1 MPPQHR
7 SPLVRL
13 AADRGRYEHL
23 VLSRFRGTLSRE
35 DAEDVVSEALLRVA
49 DRIPADAGPAWF
61 ARVVLNRAEDFRR
74 ARDGRPRTGAQR
86 ASVPLNGSDALGAGL
101 TPDEDEGFER
111 ELARSTVHRALNRL
125 PHEYRTLIRRRHL
138 HGAPRREI
146 ASALGMTVTRYE
158 KRHAVAWSALELIVA
173 RDEPTPRCRPVRRL
187 PSCSPHVAVHVS
199 ECLNCRLVLR

>member
-1 MPPQHR
+1 M
-7 SPLVRL
+7 S
-13 AADRGRYEHL
+13 D
-23 VLSRFRGTLSRE
+23 SR
-35 DAEDVVSEALLRVA
+35 
-49 DRIPADAGPAWF
+49 
-61 ARVVLNRAEDFRR
+61 
-74 ARDGRPRTGAQR
+74 
-86 ASVPLNGSDALGAGL
+86 GL

-111 ELARSTVHRALNRL
+111 ELARRTVHRALNRL

-146 ASALGMTVTRYE
+146 ASALGMTVTQYE

-187 PSCSPHVAVHVS
+187 PRHSPHVAVHVS

>member
-13 AADRGRYEHL
+13 AVDRGRYEHL

-74 ARDGRPRTGAQR
+74 ARDGRPRSGAQR
-86 ASVPLNGSDALGAGL
+86 AFVPLKGADVDSRGM
-101 TPDEDEGFER
+101 TDEDEGFER

-146 ASALGMTVTRYE
+146 ASALGMTVTQYE

-187 PSCSPHVAVHVS
+187 PSHSPHVAVHVS
-199 ECLNCRLVLR
+199 ECLNSRLVLR

>member
-35 DAEDVVSEALLRVA
+35 DAEDVVSEALLRVT

-86 ASVPLNGSDALGAGL
+86 AFVPLKGADVDARGL

-111 ELARSTVHRALNRL
+111 ELARRTVHRALNRL

-146 ASALGMTVTRYE
+146 ASALGMTVTQYE

-187 PSCSPHVAVHVS
+187 PRHSPHVAVHVS

>member
-13 AADRGRYEHL
+13 AVDRGRYEHL
-23 VLSRFRGTLSRE
+23 VVSRFRGTLSRE

-49 DRIPADAGPAWF
+49 DGIPADAGPAWF

-86 ASVPLNGSDALGAGL
+86 AFVPLKGADLRVDSRGL

-111 ELARSTVHRALNRL
+111 ELARRTVHRALNRL

-146 ASALGMTVTRYE
+146 ASALGMTVTQYE

-187 PSCSPHVAVHVS
+187 PRHSPHVAVHVAS
-199 ECLNCRLVLR
+199 ASTAGWC